1 MMKANYPIIQL
12 TNLTLLSHILNNNRY
27 SALFTS
33 LLACI
38 VLTGCSTPG
47 TQLKKLGQ
55 KIYEQKTWAEPLPP
69 SEFSTDGCSLWPDS
83 VWVECCVIHDTV
95 YWIGG
100 TSEERIQADRE
111 LKQCVSSTGH
121 PVIGSIMYYGVRA
134 GGIYWM
140 PTPYRWG
147 FGWEYPQS
155 GPPGEQ
161 Y

>member
-1 MMKANYPIIQL
+1 MKVNHHIIQL
-12 TNLTLLSHILNNNRY
+12 SNLTLLSHILNNNRY
-27 SALFTS
+27 PALFTS
-33 LLACI
+33 LLAWI
-38 VLTGCSTPG
+38 VLTGCSTPD

-55 KIYEQKTWAEPLPP
+55 KIYEQKTWEEPLPP
-69 SEFSTDGCSLWPDS
+69 SEFSSDGCSLWPDN

-111 LKQCVSSTGH
+111 LSQCVSSTSH

-147 FGWEYPQS
+147 FGWDYPQS
-155 GPPGEQ
+155 GPPGKQ